1 MKKVFTLI
9 MVLCLVFAL
18 AACGSGAEEP
28 GAAEEPNA
36 TDDAGASGEAVELIM
51 SIGTGQ
57 NLKDGAARFKEL
69 VEEASGGTIIVTI
82 FPDSVLGDDRVATET
97 TQFGDIDISV
107 CSTSQSAGVYSNL
120 LAFDAPFL
128 FRSTEEVDEIMD
140 GEAAKAILDGME
152 SVGLKGLAYWEN
164 GFRNLTNDTRE
175 VRVPSDLEGLKIR
188 TMENEVVLATWEAFG
203 ANPTPMAFAEVY
215 PGLQQGTID
224 GQENSLS
231 VIFANGLQEVQEYIS
246 LTQHLYSPFVVFMNL
261 DKFNSLSAE
270 QQQII
275 MDAAAETTPY
285 QREISRQYD
294 DEILEAMREEGNV
307 ISELTLEE
315 KNEWLAVVEEAN
327 IFDMIKES
335 MDNPEMFD
343 ALLE

>member
-18 AACGSGAEEP
+18 AACGSRAEEP

-188 TMENEVVLATWEAFG
+188 TMENEVVLRPGRRLARTRRRW
-203 ANPTPMAFAEVY
+203 PLPRSTPGSSRARSTDRKIPF
-215 PGLQQGTID
+215 
-224 GQENSLS
+224 LS
-231 VIFANGLQEVQEYIS
+231 SMQMVCRKSRSTFPLRSIS
-246 LTQHLYSPFVVFMNL
+246 T
-261 DKFNSLSAE
+261 A
-270 QQQII
+270 
-275 MDAAAETTPY
+275 
-285 QREISRQYD
+285 R
-294 DEILEAMREEGNV
+294 
-307 ISELTLEE
+307 
-315 KNEWLAVVEEAN
+315 
-327 IFDMIKES
+327 
-335 MDNPEMFD
+335 
-343 ALLE
+343 LLCL

>member
-1 MKKVFTLI
+1 MKKVIALLLTL
-9 MVLCLVFAL
+9 VLVLAL
-18 AACGSGAEEP
+18 AACG
-28 GAAEEPNA
+28 AAENEPTGSEDPSETEA
-36 TDDAGASGEAVELIM
+36 TATGDAVELIM

-69 VEEASGGTIIVTI
+69 VEEASGGSIVVTI

-97 TQFGDIDISV
+97 TQFGDIDIAV

-152 SVGLKGLAYWEN
+152 EVGLKGLAYWEN

-175 VRVPSDLEGLKIR
+175 VRVPSDLNGLKIR

-203 ANPTPMAFAEVY
+203 ANLTPMAFAEVY

-224 GQENSLS
+224 GQENPLS
-231 VIFANGLQEVQEYIS
+231 VIYANGLQEVQKYIS

-261 DKFNSLSAE
+261 DKFNSLSEE

-275 MDAAAETTPY
+275 MDAATETTPY

-294 DEILEAMREEGNV
+294 EEILEAMREEGNV

-315 KNEWLAVVEEAN
+315 KDEWLAVVEEAN
-327 IFDMIKES
+327 IFDMIKEN
-335 MDNPEMFD
+335 MQNPEMFD

>member
-1 MKKVFTLI
+1 MKKVIALLLTL
-9 MVLCLVFAL
+9 VLVLAL
-18 AACGSGAEEP
+18 AACG
-28 GAAEEPNA
+28 AAENEPTGSADPSETEA
-36 TDDAGASGEAVELIM
+36 TATGDAVELIM

-69 VEEASGGTIIVTI
+69 VEEASGGSIVVTI

-97 TQFGDIDISV
+97 TQFGDIDIAV

-152 SVGLKGLAYWEN
+152 EVGLKGLAYWEN

-175 VRVPSDLEGLKIR
+175 VRVPSDLNGLKIR

-224 GQENSLS
+224 GQENPLS
-231 VIFANGLQEVQEYIS
+231 VIYANGLQEVQKYIS

-261 DKFNSLSAE
+261 DKFNSLSEE

-275 MDAAAETTPY
+275 MDAATETTPY

-294 DEILEAMREEGNV
+294 EEILEAMREEGNV

-315 KNEWLAVVEEAN
+315 EDEWLAVVEEAN
-327 IFDMIKES
+327 IFDMIKEN
-335 MDNPEMFD
+335 MQNPEMFD

>member
-1 MKKVFTLI
+1 M
-9 MVLCLVFAL
+9 
-18 AACGSGAEEP
+18 
-28 GAAEEPNA
+28 
-36 TDDAGASGEAVELIM
+36 
-51 SIGTGQ
+51 
-57 NLKDGAARFKEL
+57 
-69 VEEASGGTIIVTI
+69 
-82 FPDSVLGDDRVATET
+82 
-97 TQFGDIDISV
+97 
-107 CSTSQSAGVYSNL
+107 
-120 LAFDAPFL
+120 
-128 FRSTEEVDEIMD
+128 
-140 GEAAKAILDGME
+140 
-152 SVGLKGLAYWEN
+152 
-164 GFRNLTNDTRE
+164 
-175 VRVPSDLEGLKIR
+175 
-188 TMENEVVLATWEAFG
+188 
-203 ANPTPMAFAEVY
+203 
-215 PGLQQGTID
+215 
-224 GQENSLS
+224 
-231 VIFANGLQEVQEYIS
+231 QEVQEYIS